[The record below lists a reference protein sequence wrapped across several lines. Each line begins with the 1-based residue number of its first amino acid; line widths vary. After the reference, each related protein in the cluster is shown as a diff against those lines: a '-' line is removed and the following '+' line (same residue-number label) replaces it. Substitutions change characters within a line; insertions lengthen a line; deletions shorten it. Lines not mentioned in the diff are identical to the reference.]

1 MIRKFSSLSL
11 LIVILL
17 PLLLTGCFNYRDINR
32 ITFSTSIIFD
42 VDELERTI
50 IYLDCIKPYRSTN
63 DSSDKGKRIIY
74 KGEGKTVVEA
84 LSNINMIS
92 GYKLN
97 YSQTKAYI
105 FTERAAQKGI
115 KKFLDLI
122 NDNNEFQMKT
132 SAFVYYGDVQELL
145 KTTSSDEEYLGLFL
159 NELVKTDN
167 SDAKFVKSNINYYL
181 SNTLMGSNTL
191 MISAIRLKKDA
202 LDKKVEID
210 GGAVLKN
217 NKLVENMP
225 LEDTVAYNLL
235 TRNIK
240 QGNLQIPNP
249 QSNNGF
255 ITLQILDSNVKDGL
269 KYESGKFI
277 LTKNIE
283 IDVAVAEA
291 QEQFIVDS
299 DVLNYITKNEEAFV
313 SEYAKFIFNK
323 YKGKD
328 LDLFDVERMVEVY
341 YPKSE
346 VANPLKYTD
355 IEVNTKLNIKGTGV
369 TRNSL

>member
-1 MIRKFSSLSL
+1 MIRKFSALSL

-32 ITFSTSIIFD
+32 VTFSTSVIFD
-42 VDELERTI
+42 VDELNRTV

-63 DSSDKGKRIIY
+63 DSSDKGRRIIY

-167 SDAKFVKSNINYYL
+167 NDVKFIKSNINYYL

-191 MISAIRLKKDA
+191 MLSALKLKKDA
-202 LDKKVEID
+202 IDKKVEID
-210 GGAVLKN
+210 GGAIFEN
-217 NKLVENMP
+217 NRLIENIP
-225 LEDTVAYNLL
+225 SEDVVAYNLL
-235 TRNIK
+235 TRNIR
-240 QGNLQIPNP
+240 QGNLEIANP
-249 QSNNGF
+249 QTNEGF
-255 ITLQILDSNVKDGL
+255 VTLQILDSNVKDSL
-269 KYESGKFI
+269 KYEAGKFTLI
-277 LTKNIE
+277 KDIE
-283 IDVAVAEA
+283 LDVSVAEA

-299 DVLNYITKNEEAFV
+299 DILNYLTKNEEKFV

-323 YKGKD
+323 YKDKN
-328 LDLFDVERMVEVY
+328 LDLFDIERMVEVY

-355 IEVNTKLNIKGTGV
+355 IEVNTKVNIKGTGI

>member
-1 MIRKFSSLSL
+1 MTRKFSL
-11 LIVILL
+11 LMILIIVVL

-32 ITFSTSIIFD
+32 VTFSTSIIFD
-42 VDELERTI
+42 LDELGRTI
-50 IYLDCIKPYRSTN
+50 VYLDCIKPYRSTN
-63 DSSDKGKRIIY
+63 ESSDKGRRIIY

-84 LSNINMIS
+84 LNNINMIS

-167 SDAKFVKSNINYYL
+167 YDIKFIKSNINRYL
-181 SNTLMGSNTL
+181 SNSLMGSNTL
-191 MISAIRLKKDA
+191 MLSSMRLKKDA
-202 LDKKVEID
+202 IDQKVEIS
-210 GGAVLKN
+210 GGSLFKD
-217 NKLVENMP
+217 NKLVDNIP
-225 LEDTVAYNLL
+225 VEDIIAYNIL
-235 TRNIK
+235 TSNIK
-240 QGNLQIPNP
+240 QGNLEIANP
-249 QSNNGF
+249 QSYDGF
-255 ITLQILDSNVKDGL
+255 ITLKILDSNVRESL
-269 KYESGKFI
+269 KYEAGKFI

-283 IDVAVAEA
+283 INVSIEEA
-291 QEQFIVDS
+291 QEQFIVDR

-313 SEYAKFIFNK
+313 TEYAKFIFNK
-323 YKGKD
+323 YKNKD
-328 LDLFDVERMVEVY
+328 LDIFNVERAVEMY

-346 VANPLKYTD
+346 LDNPLKYTE
-355 IEVNTKLNIKGTGV
+355 IEVNTKVNIKGTGV
-369 TRNSL
+369 TRNSI

>member
-1 MIRKFSSLSL
+1 MIRKFRALGL
-11 LIVILL
+11 LGIILL

-32 ITFSTSIIFD
+32 VTFSTSIIFD
-42 VDELERTI
+42 IDELGRTI

-63 DSSDKGKRIIY
+63 DSSDKGRRIIY

-97 YSQTKAYI
+97 YTQTKAYI

-122 NDNNEFQMKT
+122 NDNNQFQMKS

-167 SDAKFVKSNINYYL
+167 DDIKFIKSNINYYL

-191 MISAIRLKKDA
+191 MLSAMDLKKDA
-202 LDKKVEID
+202 IDQKVEIK
-210 GGAVLKN
+210 GGAVFKN
-217 NKLVENMP
+217 NKLVENIP
-225 LEDTVAYNLL
+225 LEDTIAYNLL
-235 TRNIK
+235 TRNLRD
-240 QGNLQIPNP
+240 GNLEIPNP
-249 QSNNGF
+249 QSNDGF
-255 ITLQILDSNVKDGL
+255 ITLQILESNVKDSL
-269 KYESGKFI
+269 KYEDGKFKLI
-277 LTKNIE
+277 KNIE
-283 IDVAVAEA
+283 IAVSVAEA
-291 QEQFIVDS
+291 QEQFVVDS
-299 DVLNYITKNEEAFV
+299 DVLNYITKNEEAFI

-323 YKGKD
+323 YKDKD

-355 IEVNTKLNIKGTGV
+355 IEVNTKVKIKGTGV

>member
-1 MIRKFSSLSL
+1 MIRKFSAVSL

-32 ITFSTSIIFD
+32 VTFSTSIIFD
-42 VDELERTI
+42 IDELERTI

-122 NDNNEFQMKT
+122 NDNNEFQMKSST
-132 SAFVYYGDVQELL
+132 FVYYGDVQELL

-167 SDAKFVKSNINYYL
+167 NDVKFVKSNINYYL

-191 MISAIRLKKDA
+191 MIPAMRLKKDA
-202 LDKKVEID
+202 IDQKVEID
-210 GGAVLKN
+210 GGALLKN
-217 NKLVENMP
+217 NKLVENIP
-225 LEDTVAYNLL
+225 VEDIVAYNLL
-235 TRNIK
+235 TSNIK

-249 QSNNGF
+249 QSNDGF
-255 ITLQILDSNVKDGL
+255 ITLQILDSNVKDTL
-269 KYESGKFI
+269 KYKTGKFI
-277 LTKNIE
+277 LTKDIE

-291 QEQFIVDS
+291 QEQFVVDS

-328 LDLFDVERMVEVY
+328 LDLFDIERMVEIY

-355 IEVNTKLNIKGTGV
+355 IEVNTKVNIKGTGV